1 MAYSEQLADRT
12 RAALVASRDLEERLM
27 FGGLAF
33 MVNGH
38 MCCGILGEDLMVRV
52 GPDLYQSSLAQ
63 PHTREMDFTG
73 KPLKGMVYI
82 VSEGLETER
91 QLGQWVQRGLAYVS
105 TFGMQP
111 NRFHDK
117 CEASSGKNPE
127 DYETISEGDNVTFD
141 ELVEVMERHLN
152 ARA

>member
-105 TFGMQP
+105 TLP
-111 NRFHDK
+111 AK
-117 CEASSGKNPE
+117 
-127 DYETISEGDNVTFD
+127 
-141 ELVEVMERHLN
+141 
-152 ARA
+152 